1 MDKQKKL
8 VIQVVIPVGI
18 VVLVLI
24 FFLFTRFVFS
34 EKKVHKSSL
43 TTEIPDVPQK
53 IEENKIQ
60 AYSNQKIYEGKTD
73 KAIISDFSLKNPPD
87 KTPQENNAVPS
98 PSPSPKKKIKSG
110 KFKERMAKASKDTE
124 YEYRELMS
132 SENEGNVQK
141 HIKEVKSEV
150 QAKIIPQPLV
160 FNSQTNRQ
168 AGTINV
174 DNQVLGYIHGQQ
186 TVINRSLVKLRTGS
200 DFTYKSV
207 RIPKNTILYG
217 MCSFQN
223 NRLQIT
229 VRTILYGN
237 CSIPCEIRVCDL
249 NGYVGLNVK
258 EMPGFDSGKK
268 TASASSRRIGSTVGT
283 ALKAVTGTGIAGELA
298 GIAAEGTAKAIS
310 SSVSDNIKLN
320 DITLTNDY
328 RLILK
333 LN

>member
-18 VVLVLI
+18 IVVVLI
-24 FFLFTRFVFS
+24 CFLFTRFIFP
-34 EKKVHKSSL
+34 KKEVNKFTL

-73 KAIISDFSLKNPPD
+73 NAIISDFSLESPPD
-87 KTPQENNAVPS
+87 KTPQENNAVSS
-98 PSPSPKKKIKSG
+98 PSPSPKKKKKSG

-150 QAKIIPQPLV
+150 KAKIIPQPLV
-160 FNSQTNRQ
+160 FNSQTKQMGN
-168 AGTINV
+168 INT
-174 DNQVLGYIHGQQ
+174 DNEILGFIHGQQ

-200 DFTYKSV
+200 DFTYKGV
-207 RIPKNTILYG
+207 MIRKNTILYG

-223 NRLQIT
+223 DRLQIII
-229 VRTILYGN
+229 RSIPYGN
-237 CSIPCEIRVCDL
+237 RSIACEMTVCDL
-249 NGYVGLNVK
+249 NGFAGLNIN
-258 EMPGFDSGKK
+258 EMPGLDAGKK
-268 TASASSRRIGSTVGT
+268 TVSASSRKIGSTLGT
-283 ALKAVTGTGIAGELA
+283 ALKAVAGTSLAGELA
-298 GIAAEGTAKAIS
+298 GVAAEGTAKAIAS
-310 SSVSDNIKLN
+310 GVSDNIKLN

-333 LN
+333 LH